1 MTKQEAEI
9 DQLRRVTSSEV
20 SSPAEATP
28 ESSSVFHPP
37 QGPFSAQRSPKSPVA
52 LKHEDTPVRKYYEAP
67 VMLLVYM

>member
-20 SSPAEATP
+20 SSSAEATP
-28 ESSSVFHPP
+28 ESSFVFHPP
-37 QGPFSAQRSPKSPVA
+37 QGPFSAQRSPIYKSPVA

-67 VMLLVYM
+67 VMLLV

>member
-20 SSPAEATP
+20 SSSA
-28 ESSSVFHPP
+28 ESSFVFHPP
-37 QGPFSAQRSPKSPVA
+37 QGPFSAQRSPIYKSPVA

-67 VMLLVYM
+67 VMYM

>member
-20 SSPAEATP
+20 SSSA
-28 ESSSVFHPP
+28 ESSFVFHPP

-67 VMLLVYM
+67 VMLLV